1 MASHKCD
8 VLVLGSGPGG
18 YVAAIRAGQLGKKV
32 ILVERGE
39 LGGVCLNV
47 GCIPSKAL
55 INAASTLEKTR
66 KAAEFGLTF
75 EGVKVDMTKLVEW
88 KNGVVKKLTGG
99 IGLLLKAAGVTVIQG
114 TGTFLA
120 PTRLEVKGAAG
131 TDTVDA
137 SDVIIATGSRPIEI
151 PGFKPDGKR
160 VLDSTGALDL
170 AAAPKR
176 VVVIG
181 GGYIGLELG
190 IYLSKMGS
198 EVTVVEMTPGLLP
211 GQDPDLVKIVERS
224 LKKRKVRV
232 LLETKA
238 KGWKDG
244 RDGAIITVEGKKG
257 EEAIPCD
264 VILSTVGRRPNTE
277 GFGLEKTGA
286 KVEKGFITID
296 AQCRTNV
303 PHVYAIGDVA
313 GQPMLAHKASKEG
326 VIAAEVIAGLKS
338 ARDWTSVPAVI
349 FTDPEIASVGMT
361 EEQARAA
368 GHDPVVGKFPFAA
381 LGRALAIGETE
392 GFAKIVADR
401 KSDLILG
408 VHVVGPH
415 ACDLISEGA
424 LALEAGLRVEDLGSV
439 IHPHPTLPEAI
450 MEAAHALH
458 GKSVHVARAGA

>member
-1 MASHKCD
+1 MATHKCD
-8 VLVLGSGPGG
+8 VLVLGAGPGG
-18 YVAAIRAGQLGKKV
+18 YVAAIRAGQLGKKT

-55 INAASTLEKTR
+55 INAAATLEKTR
-66 KAAEFGLTF
+66 KAAEWGLTF
-75 EGVKVDMTKLVEW
+75 DGVRVDMGKLVEW

-99 IGLLLKAAGVTVIQG
+99 IGILLKNAGVTVLQG

-120 PTRLEVKGAAG
+120 PNRLEVKGAAG
-131 TDTVDA
+131 TDVVEAT
-137 SDVIIATGSRPIEI
+137 DVIIATGSRPIEI
-151 PGFKPDGKR
+151 PGFAVDGKR
-160 VLDSTGALDL
+160 VLSSTEALDL
-170 AAAPKR
+170 KAAPKR

-198 EVTVVEMTPGLLP
+198 EVTVVELTPGLLP
-211 GQDPDLVKIVERS
+211 GQDPDLVKVVERS

-238 KGWKDG
+238 KGWKESK
-244 RDGAIITVEGKKG
+244 DGAVVTVESKKG

-264 VILSTVGRRPNTE
+264 VILSTVGRRPNVE

-286 KVEKGFITID
+286 KVEKGFISID
-296 AQCRTNV
+296 AQCRTSV

-313 GQPMLAHKASKEG
+313 GQPMLAHKASKEAA
-326 VIAAEVIAGLKS
+326 VAAEAIAGMKS
-338 ARDWTSVPAVI
+338 ARDWRSVAAVI

-361 EEQARAA
+361 EEQAKAA
-368 GHDPVVGKFPFAA
+368 GYDPVVGKFPFAA
-381 LGRALAIGETE
+381 LGRALAIGDTE

-401 KSDLILG
+401 KTDLVLG

-424 LALEAGLRVEDLGSV
+424 LALEAGLRAEDLGAV

-458 GKSVHVARAGA
+458 GKSAHIAR

>member
-1 MASHKCD
+1 MAAHRCD

-18 YVAAIRAGQLGKKV
+18 YVAAIRAAQLGKKV

-55 INAASTLEKTR
+55 INAASLVDKAR
-66 KAAEFGLTF
+66 KASEMGITF
-75 EGVKVDMTKLVEW
+75 ENLKVDLGKLVEW

-99 IGLLLKAAGVTVIQG
+99 IATLLKMGGVVVLHG
-114 TGTFLA
+114 HGTFTG

-131 TDTVDA
+131 TETVEA
-137 SDVIIATGSRPIEI
+137 ADVIIATGSRPIEI
-151 PGFKPDGKR
+151 PGFAVDGRR
-160 VLDSTGALDL
+160 VLSSTEALDL
-170 AAAPKR
+170 RSAPKR

-198 EVTVVEMTPGLLP
+198 EVTVVELTGGLLP

-224 LKKRKVRV
+224 LKKRKVKI

-238 KGWKDG
+238 KSWKDG
-244 RDGAIITVEGKKG
+244 KDGKDGAVITVEGPKG
-257 EEAIPCD
+257 AQDIPCD
-264 VILSTVGRRPNTE
+264 AILSTVGRRPNTE

-286 KVEKGFITID
+286 KVEKGFIVVD
-296 AQCRTNV
+296 EACRTTT
-303 PHVYAIGDVA
+303 PRVYAIGDVA
-313 GQPMLAHKASKEG
+313 GQPMLAHKASREG
-326 VIAAEVIAGLKS
+326 VVAAEVIAGKKS
-338 ARDWTSVPAVI
+338 ARDWRSVPAVI

-381 LGRALAIGETE
+381 LGRALAIGESD

-401 KSDLILG
+401 KTDLVLG

-424 LALEAGLRVEDLGSV
+424 LALEAGLRVEDIGGT

-458 GKSVHVARAGA
+458 GKSVHIAR